1 MLANTDFTFNLN
13 VSTGCY
19 PYKKPEKAWAVQYS
33 TQSLTLTQLEKL
45 QREGK
50 AFCYNFKNVSDSG
63 LVTAHEKT
71 LEGFDYTNVIFYDI
85 DKMPYPMQEY
95 IDRTTFKPSLAYT
108 TISNGKEGKFGYRLL
123 YAIREPIHSIEEFDS
138 IYYAIA
144 AANGFTQRVY
154 EDGTKYEFDYRRVN
168 QQYYGGGRNSD
179 TFRTDIIYS
188 VSDFSS
194 FLEQGKTLKE
204 QISPSKSKNSK
215 KQDSF
220 PFQNNISSAQE
231 EQAYCSHLE
240 SPFYSDLFSM
250 SPKDFLIRYDREGLD
265 LYEAAIASELTPSE
279 DGKYWIYPEDYQ
291 EIKRNW
297 GVNGE
302 GKRCI
307 TKWQIG
313 SGRKKRLYV
322 TAQIM
327 KHNVPDITKEEL
339 IYCLVRERYY
349 FYTNTDNNLNN
360 KVLIQIADSA
370 LSHKFALS
378 PCKHPRFSINK
389 EYWLQGN
396 TTANAAKNIVRKEIK
411 EEQVLSLYDFNL
423 SVKDNL
429 KVLKDN
435 GIKVGKSYLYSL
447 RKRYADKK
455 EDFPFQNNI
464 GKQEE
469 EQAYCSDVEDN
480 LTIVED
486 CGGFRLYWDFTSVT
500 NPPKEAN

>member
-1 MLANTDFTFNLN
+1 MLAKSDFTFNLN

-19 PYKKPEKAWAVQYS
+19 PNKKPEQAWAVQYS
-33 TQSLTLTQLEKL
+33 TQTLTLTELEKL

-50 AFCYNFKNVSDSG
+50 AFCYNFKEVSDSG
-63 LVTAHEKT
+63 LVTVHEKT
-71 LEGFDYTNVIFYDI
+71 LKGFDYTNIIFYDI

-95 IDRTTFKPSLAYT
+95 IEKTTFKPSLAYT
-108 TISNGKEGKFGYRLL
+108 TISNGEEGKFGYRLL
-123 YAIREPIHSIEEFDS
+123 YAIQEPLQSIEDFDS

-188 VSDFSS
+188 TSDFSS
-194 FLEQGKTLKE
+194 FLEQGNTLKE
-204 QISPSKSKNSK
+204 QISPSKKKNSK

-220 PFQNNISSAQE
+220 PNENNISNTQE
-231 EQAYCSHLE
+231 EQAYYSDLE

-250 SPKDFLIRYDREGLD
+250 SPKDFLIRYDREGLE

-297 GVNGE
+297 GVNAE
-302 GKRCI
+302 GKRCV

-349 FYTNTDNNLNN
+349 FYTNSDNNLNN

-370 LSHKFALS
+370 LSHEFALS

-396 TTANAAKNIVRKEIK
+396 TSANAAKNIVRKEIK

-423 SVKDNL
+423 SVKENM

-435 GIKVGKSYLYSL
+435 GIKASKSYLYAL

-455 EDFPFQNNI
+455 DGVPNQNNI
-464 GKQEE
+464 SNTQE
-469 EQAYCSDVEDN
+469 EQAYCSDVELP

-486 CGGFRLYWDFTSVT
+486 CGAFQVCWDFTSVT
-500 NPPKEAN
+500 NHPKAAN

>member
-194 FLEQGKTLKE
+194 FLEQGNTLKE

-220 PFQNNISSAQE
+220 PFQNNISNAQE

-250 SPKDFLIRYDREGLD
+250 SPKDFLYKYDFDGLEI
-265 LYEAAIASELTPSE
+265 YKAAVATELIPSG

-297 GVNGE
+297 GVNAE
-302 GKRCI
+302 GRRCV

-349 FYTNTDNNLNN
+349 YYTNSDNNLNN

-370 LSHKFALS
+370 LSHEFTLS
-378 PCKHPRFSINK
+378 PCKHPKFSINK
-389 EYWLQGN
+389 GYWLQGN

-455 EDFPFQNNI
+455 EVFPNENNI

-469 EQAYCSDVEDN
+469 EQAYCSDVENN
-480 LTIVED
+480 LPVVED
-486 CGGFRLYWDFTSVT
+486 CGGFRMRWDFTSVT